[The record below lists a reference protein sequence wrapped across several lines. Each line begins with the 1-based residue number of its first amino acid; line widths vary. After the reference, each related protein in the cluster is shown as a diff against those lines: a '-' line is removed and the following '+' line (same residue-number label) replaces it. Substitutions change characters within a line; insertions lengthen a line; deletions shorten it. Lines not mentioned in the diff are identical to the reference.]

1 MKAEQAIKPT
11 EEQLSTGTYQEEATG
26 PALGAPKRHRNTSTS
41 ELDRLL
47 YAGQL
52 EPDEHCTLNNFAG
65 ELYKSGLV
73 FSTRSSME
81 PSSTAGSAAFLADTL
96 YARTKRVGDQMEA
109 LKTELGPKGSN
120 LIVSMLV
127 SDYKISPSL
136 VVVVKKAAQVLRP
149 MYGG

>member
-1 MKAEQAIKPT
+1 MKTEQAIRPT
-11 EEQLSTGTYQEEATG
+11 DEQMASGTYQEESTG

-65 ELYKSGLV
+65 ELYKSGLI

-81 PSSTAGSAAFLADTL
+81 PSSTAGSASFLADTL

-109 LKTELGPKGSN
+109 LKAELGPKGSN
-120 LIVSMLV
+120 LVVNMLV
-127 SDYKISPSL
+127 SDHRVSPSL
-136 VVVVKKAAQVLRP
+136 MPIVKKAAAVLFP

>member
-1 MKAEQAIKPT
+1 MKTEQAIKPT
-11 EEQLSTGTYQEEATG
+11 DEQLATGTYQEEATG

-52 EPDEHCTLNNFAG
+52 EPDEHCTLQGFAG
-65 ELYKSGLV
+65 DLYKAGMT
-73 FSTRSSME
+73 FSSRSSME

-96 YARTKRVGDQMEA
+96 YARTKRVGDQMST
-109 LKTELGPKGSN
+109 LKAELGPKGADLVVN
-120 LIVSMLV
+120 MLT
-127 SDYKISPSL
+127 SDYRVSPSL
-136 VVVVKKAAQVLRP
+136 VPVVKKAASVLFP